1 MLEAWGGFTQILDRH
16 MLEAWGFTQIPDRH
30 TAMKMRMYS
39 VKFLT
44 TMDSVLTSQ
53 FYRSEM
59 Y

>member
-1 MLEAWGGFTQILDRH
+1 MLEAWVGFTQILDRH
-16 MLEAWGFTQIPDRH
+16 MLEAWGFTQILDRH

-53 FYRSEM
+53 F
-59 Y
+59 